1 MQQWLKFLRLGGRE
15 RQLLVRTFALL
26 GGVRLGLWLLPF
38 LTLQSLLDR
47 ISRPSPSFVK
57 TNPRDLDKI
66 VWAVNQSSRY
76 TPGGAKCL
84 ARALTTQVIMRR
96 HGYSPQLKI
105 GVAKGERGQL
115 EAHAWI
121 ENQGRVVVGALQD
134 PSRFTP
140 MPSLKGDQR

>member
-1 MQQWLKFLRLGGRE
+1 MQQWLKFVRLGWRD

-26 GGVRLGLWLLPF
+26 GLVRLGLWLLPF
-38 LTLQSLLDR
+38 LTLQGLLDR
-47 ISRPSPSFVK
+47 ISRPSPSFEK
-57 TNPRDLDKI
+57 TNPRELDKI

-84 ARALTTQVIMRR
+84 ARALTTGTIMRR

-105 GVAKGERGQL
+105 GVAKGDRGQF

-121 ENQGRVVVGALQD
+121 EDRGRVVVGRLND
-134 PSRFTP
+134 LSRFTP
-140 MPSLKGDQR
+140 MPSLEGDR